1 MSEHFYKN
9 MSDDERTELMSNF
22 LVDSWSYS
30 KLSSFAT
37 NEKGFEMRYIYGI
50 RGKSSSTTI
59 AGSAYHLAL
68 DAYFTAKRKGHQ
80 MDLVD
85 MEEVAFDYINDVK
98 PNFWK
103 LQKTTP
109 SVEDCA
115 IKAIK
120 TVSALLKNFYREK
133 GVYEDH
139 IKEILAVELKYS
151 EYLTINGVDVPLPCN
166 AVIDLVILTNEN
178 KIVVIDHKSKNAFSD
193 EKEISLSIGKQAI
206 TYTKC
211 YEANTGKVVN
221 EVWFVENKYSENRD
235 KSPQLSCFKFVLDKG
250 VRALYECLLY
260 EPLKRMLEATSDPNY
275 VYLINDS
282 DNFTDKAELHEFWA
296 KTMLA
301 EVEDFQLMEDK
312 KEAIGKRLKKIRD
325 ASAPMVSASV
335 IKKFRQNAAEFIQY
349 DLSNKD
355 MTTQEK
361 IEHVLRTFG
370 IIVKVA
376 HVFDGYSSNTYLL
389 DVSAGV
395 KISSIHSHRMD
406 ISNALDVSSI
416 RLSKELFVYRGKSY
430 LSIESSKKRDKD
442 LIFDPS
448 KLVGMKIPIGIDNF
462 NQTVVWDLDNHSTP
476 HSLVCGATGCLA
488 ANTEISVYIPHYK
501 RQSKTKTIETL
512 FKIQNDTPNHQ
523 TNIKNRN
530 KKDILV
536 RCLDETTNTFTYT
549 PFDVVYSG
557 NKQCFRVTTSS
568 GNTIETTGDHRFLT
582 PLGWRKLSE
591 LNINDVILY
600 RHAVRDFTGRKK
612 QLPLKDVFVKYHP
625 KGRVKTIVDL
635 KSKKP
640 YKYFRVPIHHFIY
653 EANKNNL
660 SIEEYKKILNNYDG
674 SNLFFIPKG
683 YQIDHIDGD
692 RENNDPSNLQML
704 SINDHAIKT
713 VKTADGVFGH
723 FRPKECTILNI
734 ERTEIK
740 ETYDICCKSDNHN
753 FVANGLVVHNSGKSV
768 SILSTIEYAKLAG
781 INEIYIFDP
790 KFEFTRLRDKSIF
803 VYNEIEDIEASME
816 LLVKEMN
823 ERVKLSTNRK
833 TLVIFD
839 EFADAVASSRKGN
852 ELNVYEMVQ
861 VGMLKSGAPKM
872 ERELKETKKSL
883 EENLRVLLQKGRSS
897 GFRVLAATQ
906 RASVKV
912 ITGDAKVNFP
922 VQICFRVPKEIDSK
936 VVIDEGGAE
945 SLAGMGD
952 GLIKSPEYKDVIR
965 FQAFYK
971 PN

>member
-1 MSEHFYKN
+1 MSEHFYKK
-9 MSDDERTELMSNF
+9 MSDDERTELNSQF

-68 DAYFTAKRKGHQ
+68 DAYFTNKKKGHK

-85 MEEVAFDYINDVK
+85 MEEVAFDYINEVK

-109 SVEDCA
+109 SVDDCV

-133 GVYEDH
+133 GVYEDCT
-139 IKEILAVELKYS
+139 KEILAVELKYS
-151 EYLTINGVDVPLPCN
+151 EYLTINGVDIPLPCN
-166 AVIDLVILTNEN
+166 AVIDLVVLTNED
-178 KIVVIDHKSKNAFSD
+178 KIIIIDHKSKNAFSD

-211 YEANTGKVVN
+211 YESNTGKTVD

-275 VYLINDS
+275 IYLINDS

-296 KTMLA
+296 KTMMA
-301 EVEDFQLMEDK
+301 EVEDFELMDDK

-325 ASAPMVSASV
+325 ASAPMVSVNV
-335 IKKFRQNAAEFIQY
+335 IKRFRQNAAEFIQY
-349 DLSNKD
+349 DLSNKN

-389 DVSAGV
+389 EVSAGV
-395 KISSIHSHRMD
+395 KIASIHNHRMD

-416 RLSKELFVYRGKSY
+416 RLGKDLFVYQGKSY

-448 KLVGMKIPIGIDNF
+448 KLVGFKIPIGIDNF
-462 NQTVVWDLDNHSTP
+462 NQTVVWDLNNHSTP
-476 HSLVCGATGCLA
+476 HALICGATG
-488 ANTEISVYIPHYK
+488 
-501 RQSKTKTIETL
+501 
-512 FKIQNDTPNHQ
+512 
-523 TNIKNRN
+523 
-530 KKDILV
+530 
-536 RCLDETTNTFTYT
+536 
-549 PFDVVYSG
+549 
-557 NKQCFRVTTSS
+557 
-568 GNTIETTGDHRFLT
+568 
-582 PLGWRKLSE
+582 
-591 LNINDVILY
+591 
-600 RHAVRDFTGRKK
+600 
-612 QLPLKDVFVKYHP
+612 
-625 KGRVKTIVDL
+625 
-635 KSKKP
+635 
-640 YKYFRVPIHHFIY
+640 
-653 EANKNNL
+653 
-660 SIEEYKKILNNYDG
+660 
-674 SNLFFIPKG
+674 
-683 YQIDHIDGD
+683 
-692 RENNDPSNLQML
+692 
-704 SINDHAIKT
+704 
-713 VKTADGVFGH
+713 
-723 FRPKECTILNI
+723 
-734 ERTEIK
+734 
-740 ETYDICCKSDNHN
+740 
-753 FVANGLVVHNSGKSV
+753 SGKSV
-768 SILSTIEYAKLAG
+768 CIFSIIEYAKTAG
-781 INEIYIFDP
+781 ISEIIVFDP
-790 KFEFTRLRDKSIF
+790 KFEFIRLKDNKITI
-803 VYNEIEDIEASME
+803 YNDIEDIEAAME
-816 LLVKEMN
+816 LLVEEMN
-823 ERVKLSTNRK
+823 SRIKSGRTNK
-833 TLVIFD
+833 TLIVFD
-839 EFADAVASSRKGN
+839 EFADAVSASKSGPA
-852 ELNVYEMVQ
+852 LNVYEDVIIG
-861 VGMLKSGAPKM
+861 VNRSGGPKI
-872 ERELKETKKSL
+872 ERRLLEVKKSL
-883 EENLRVLLQKGRSS
+883 EENLKILLQKGRSC
-897 GFRVLAATQ
+897 GFRIVAATQ

-952 GLIKSPEYKDVIR
+952 GLIKSPEYKGVIR